1 MRTRIVGIYRGDGF
15 LFAILRLLGQDAL
28 RSEFTWILG
37 PSTPTEV
44 QVDGTKENWGIRD
57 QEARYCT
64 YELPRSLR
72 ARMEDDRS
80 YELGIRVICAALSVP
95 QVF

>member
-1 MRTRIVGIYRGDGF
+1 M
-15 LFAILRLLGQDAL
+15 
-28 RSEFTWILG
+28 RSEVNLRGYSG
-37 PSTPTEV
+37 PSSPTEV

-80 YELGIRVICAALSVP
+80 YELGIRVICAALNPP
-95 QVF
+95 QVFFPVT